1 MRRNWQ
7 AAVLSMGLTGAVL
20 AASFVGYAQQPAPTR
35 PAGTVNTGVTAVLV
49 DVVVRD
55 KRGMPVKDL
64 QPADFEM
71 LEDGVAQTIGSFRGI
86 FEDSSGPGATAET
99 APAAAPAASAPAVG
113 PRPDPMALPVTALV
127 FDRLSPE
134 AQGLA
139 VHAAK
144 SYFGGKNRQEAP
156 TYVGVF
162 SIEGSLRPVTPFTRN
177 VEQIEKGLDEMQSRA
192 SASFGIDREHKKQVD
207 QQAEAAQQTVDAA
220 TGAAGGGGAQ
230 GMGSSPATAQL
241 AQMESR
247 MLTNFEALER
257 DQQGYSQVNSL
268 FAIIEALRPLPGR
281 KNVVLFSEGVSIPP
295 AVLRLFTG
303 VIDAANRANVSIY
316 TMDAAGLR
324 AESEQAKIRDE
335 VNDAGK
341 RGLTSY
347 ASSSRGGG
355 NEPLTKGLE
364 RNEDAL
370 RQDPHTG
377 LGELAQSTGGQLF
390 ENTNNLRTGFERLES
405 DLRNYYLLGYTPANA
420 TYDGKFR
427 TIEVRVKR
435 SGLTVAARKGYFAV
449 RDTGGAP
456 VNTWEA
462 PALGALDQKPVP
474 NAFPFRAAALSFPS
488 KDTPGRVPV
497 LVSLKTA
504 PMSFPLT
511 EDQKSFASDFA
522 IVVRFLDSQGKVAR
536 KVSQHYDM
544 SGEVARLPIAR
555 NSDVLFY
562 REPVLA
568 PGVYTMESIV
578 YDNPSKKASVRYSTV
593 EVPSI
598 DPKKLRISSLVLVD
612 RGERIGADEPKDSPL
627 FVKDVLIYPN
637 LTDEVSKSAKELGFF
652 FTVYPSTATSAPQAV
667 LDVIQNGQRL
677 AELPLTLDAA
687 NPSGRIQQVGRL
699 PLDAFAPGTYELR
712 AIVKQ
717 GAEQVYSSVMVRVT
731 E

>member
-1 MRRNWQ
+1 MRRNRH
-7 AAVLSMGLTGAVL
+7 AAVLSTALAGSVL
-20 AASFVGYAQQPAPTR
+20 AASLVGDAQQPPPAR
-35 PAGTVNTGVTAVLV
+35 AAGTVTTQVSAVLV

-55 KRGMPVKDL
+55 KHGMPVKDL
-64 QPADFEM
+64 QPADFEV
-71 LEDGVAQTIGSFRGI
+71 LEDGVPQTIGSFKGI
-86 FEDSSGPGATAET
+86 FEDTAGSGVVAET
-99 APAAAPAASAPAVG
+99 APAAAPEAAAPAAG
-113 PRPDPMALPVTALV
+113 PRPDPTAPPVTALV

-134 AQGLA
+134 AQALA
-139 VHAAK
+139 VRAAK
-144 SYFGGKNRQEAP
+144 SYLAGKNQKEAAS
-156 TYVGVF
+156 YLGVF
-162 SIEGSLRPVTPFTRN
+162 SIQGSLRAVTPFTRS
-177 VEQIEKGLDEMQSRA
+177 VAQIQKGLDEMQSRA
-192 SASFGIDREHKKQVD
+192 SASFGIDRERKARVD
-207 QQAEAAQQTVDAA
+207 RQAESAQQTADAGTA
-220 TGAAGGGGAQ
+220 AAGRGGTQ
-230 GMGSSPATAQL
+230 GIGSSPAAAQL

-247 MLTNFEALER
+247 MLANFEALER

-268 FAIIEALRPLPGR
+268 FAIIEALRSLPGR
-281 KNVVLFSEGVSIPP
+281 KSVVLFSEGVSIPP

-324 AESEQAKIRDE
+324 VDSEQAKIRDQI
-335 VNDAGK
+335 NAAGK

-347 ASSSRGGG
+347 ASSTGGG
-355 NEPLTKGLE
+355 DEPLMKGLE
-364 RNEDAL
+364 RNEDVL

-405 DLRNYYLLGYTPANA
+405 DLRNYYLLGYTPTNA
-420 TYDGKFR
+420 AYDGTFR
-427 TIEVRVKR
+427 KIEVRVKQ

-488 KDTPGRVPV
+488 QDTPGLVPV
-497 LVSLKTA
+497 LVHLKTE

-511 EDQKSFASDFA
+511 EDQKSFQSDFA

-536 KVSQHYDM
+536 KVSQHYEM
-544 SGEVARLPIAR
+544 SGEIAGLPIAR

-562 REPVLA
+562 REPVLP
-568 PGVYTMESIV
+568 PGVYTMETIV

-593 EVPSI
+593 EVPRI
-598 DPKKLRISSLVLVD
+598 DPKKLRMSSLILVD
-612 RGERIGADEPKDSPL
+612 RSEQVPANEPKDGPL
-627 FVKDVLIYPN
+627 FVKDVLVYPS
-637 LTDEVSKSAKELGFF
+637 LSGEVSKSAKELGFF
-652 FTVYPSTATSAPQAV
+652 FTVYRGTTTSAPEAV
-667 LDVIQNGQRL
+667 LDVIQNGNRL
-677 AELPLTLDAA
+677 AQLPLQLGPADA
-687 NPSGRIQQVGRL
+687 SGRIQQFGRL

-717 GAEQVYSSVMVRVT
+717 GADQVYSSVMVRVSG
-731 E
+731 

>member
-1 MRRNWQ
+1 MRV
-7 AAVLSMGLTGAVL
+7 AVLSMGIAGAVL
-20 AASFVGYAQQPAPTR
+20 AASLVGDAQQP
-35 PAGTVNTGVTAVLV
+35 PAARAGGTVDTGVTAVLV

-55 KRGMPVKDL
+55 KHGLPVKDL
-64 QPADFEM
+64 QPADFEV
-71 LEDGVAQTIGSFRGI
+71 LEDGVPQTIGSFKGI
-86 FEDSSGPGATAET
+86 FEDTPGPGGT
-99 APAAAPAASAPAVG
+99 APTAAAAAPATTARTAG
-113 PRPDPMALPVTALV
+113 PSPDPMAPPVTALV

-134 AQGLA
+134 AQALA

-144 SYFGGKNRQEAP
+144 SYLGDKHKKEVP

-162 SIEGSLRPVTPFTRN
+162 SIDGSLRAVTPFTRS
-177 VEQIEKGLDEMQSRA
+177 VEQLDKALDKMQSRA
-192 SASFGIDREHKKQVD
+192 SASFGIDRERKTQVR
-207 QQAEAAQQTVDAA
+207 QQAESAQQTADAGIASAGRGGA
-220 TGAAGGGGAQ
+220 TGI
-230 GMGSSPATAQL
+230 GSSPATAQL

-247 MLTNFEALER
+247 MLANFEDLER
-257 DQQGYSQVNSL
+257 NDQGYSQVNSL

-281 KNVVLFSEGVSIPP
+281 KSVVLFSEGVSIPP

-324 AESEQAKIRDE
+324 VESEQRKIGDQ
-335 VNDAGK
+335 VNEAAK

-347 ASSSRGGG
+347 ASSAAGGG
-355 NEPLTKGLE
+355 NEPLMKGLE
-364 RNEDAL
+364 RNEDAV

-405 DLRNYYLLGYTPANA
+405 DLYNYYLLGYTPANA

-435 SGLTVAARKGYFAV
+435 PGLTVAARKGYFAV

-488 KDTPGRVPV
+488 KDNPGHVPV
-497 LVSLKTA
+497 LVHLKTA
-504 PMSFPLT
+504 PMSFPLS
-511 EDQKSFASDFA
+511 EDQKNFKSDFA
-522 IVVRFLDSQGKVAR
+522 IVVRFLDAQGKVAR
-536 KVSQHYDM
+536 KVSQHYEM
-544 SGEVARLPIAR
+544 SGEVERLSIAR

-562 REPVLA
+562 REPVLP
-568 PGVYTMESIV
+568 PGVYTIETIV

-612 RGERIGADEPKDSPL
+612 RGEHIGADEPKDSPL

-637 LTDEVSKSAKELGFF
+637 LTGEVSKSAKELGFF
-652 FTVYPSTATSAPQAV
+652 FTVYPSTTTSAPEAV
-667 LDVIQNGQRL
+667 LDVLQNGTRL
-677 AELPLTLDAA
+677 AQLPIPLDPADR
-687 NPSGRIQQVGRL
+687 SGRIHQVGRL

-717 GAEQVYSSVMVRVT
+717 GADQVYSSVMIRVS

>member
-1 MRRNWQ
+1 MRV
-7 AAVLSMGLTGAVL
+7 AVLSMAIAGAMLGGSFAGEAQQVPPSRATGSVTTDVSAVL
-20 AASFVGYAQQPAPTR
+20 A
-35 PAGTVNTGVTAVLV
+35 

-55 KRGMPVKDL
+55 KHGMPVKDL
-64 QPADFEM
+64 QQADFEL
-71 LEDGVAQTIGSFRGI
+71 LEDGVPQTIGSFKGI
-86 FEDSSGPGATAET
+86 FEDTPGPGAAAET
-99 APAAAPAASAPAVG
+99 APAAAPAAAATAAG
-113 PRPDPMALPVTALV
+113 PRPDPMAPAVTALV

-134 AQGLA
+134 AQALA
-139 VHAAK
+139 VRAAK
-144 SYFGGKNRQEAP
+144 SYYGQSKKEASS
-156 TYVGVF
+156 YVGVF
-162 SIEGSLRPVTPFTRN
+162 SIEGSLRPLTPFTRK
-177 VEQIEKGLDEMQSRA
+177 VEQIDKALDEMQRRG
-192 SASFGIDREHKKQVD
+192 SASFGIDSERKRQVA
-207 QQAEAAQQTVDAA
+207 QQADSAQQTADAGIA
-220 TGAAGGGGAQ
+220 SAGRGGAQ
-230 GMGSSPATAQL
+230 GIGSSPAAAAL

-268 FAIIEALRPLPGR
+268 FAIIEALRRLPGR
-281 KNVVLFSEGVSIPP
+281 KSVVLFSEGVSIPP

-324 AESEQAKIRDE
+324 VESKQREIGDQ
-335 VNDAGK
+335 VNEAAK

-355 NEPLTKGLE
+355 NEPLTKDLE
-364 RNEDAL
+364 RNEDVL

-377 LGELAQSTGGQLF
+377 LGELAQSTGGLLF

-420 TYDGKFR
+420 AYDGKFR

-462 PALGALDQKPVP
+462 PALGAVDQKPVP

-488 KDTPGRVPV
+488 TDRPGVVPV
-497 LVSLKTA
+497 VVHLKTG

-511 EDQKSFASDFA
+511 ADEKSFQSDFA
-522 IVVRFLDSQGKVAR
+522 IVVRFLDSQGRVAR
-536 KVSQHYDM
+536 KVSQHYEM
-544 SGEVARLPIAR
+544 SGEVERLPIAR

-562 REPVLA
+562 REPVLP
-568 PGVYTMESIV
+568 PGVYTMEAIV

-593 EVPSI
+593 EVPSV
-598 DPKKLRISSLVLVD
+598 DPKKLRISSLILVD
-612 RGERIGADEPKDSPL
+612 RGEQVRPDEPKDSPL

-637 LTDEVSKSAKELGFF
+637 LSGDVSKSAKELGFF
-652 FTVYPSTATSAPQAV
+652 FTVYTGTTASAPAAA
-667 LDVIQNGQRL
+667 LDVIQNGKPL
-677 AELPLTLDAA
+677 AQLPLPLDAA
-687 NPSGRIQQVGRL
+687 DRSGRIQQVGRL

-717 GAEQVYSSVMVRVT
+717 GADQVYSSVMVRIT

>member
-1 MRRNWQ
+1 MRRNRQ
-7 AAVLSMGLTGAVL
+7 AAVLTMGLTGAVL
-20 AASFVGYAQQPAPTR
+20 AASFVGEAQQPTPTR
-35 PAGTVNTGVTAVLV
+35 PAGTVNTGVSAVLV

-55 KRGMPVKDL
+55 KRGMAVKDL
-64 QPADFEM
+64 QPADFEV
-71 LEDGVAQTIGSFRGI
+71 LEDGVPQTIASFRGI
-86 FEDSSGPGATAET
+86 FEDSSGPGAAAEA

-113 PRPDPMALPVTALV
+113 PRPDPKELPVTALV

-192 SASFGIDREHKKQVD
+192 SASFGIDREHKRQVD
-207 QQAEAAQQTVDAA
+207 QQAEASQQTVDAA
-220 TGAAGGGGAQ
+220 TSAGGGGGA
-230 GMGSSPATAQL
+230 GMGSSAATAQL

-281 KNVVLFSEGVSIPP
+281 KSVMLFSEGVSIPP
-295 AVLRLFTG
+295 AVLRLFAG

-324 AESEQAKIRDE
+324 AESEQARIRDQ

-347 ASSSRGGG
+347 ASSSGGGG
-355 NEPLTKGLE
+355 NEPLMKGLE
-364 RNEDAL
+364 RNEDVL
-370 RQDPHTG
+370 RQDAHTG

-405 DLRNYYLLGYTPANA
+405 DLRNYYLVGYTPANA

-435 SGLTVAARKGYFAV
+435 SGLAVAARKGYFAV

-562 REPVLA
+562 REPVLP
-568 PGVYTMESIV
+568 PGVYTMETVV
-578 YDNPSKKASVRYSTV
+578 YDNPSRKASVRYSTV
-593 EVPSI
+593 QVPSI

-612 RGERIGADEPKDSPL
+612 RGEQVPADEPKDGPL
-627 FVKDVLIYPN
+627 FVKDLLIYPN
-637 LTDEVSKSAKELGFF
+637 LTGEVSKSAKELGFF
-652 FTVYPSTATSAPQAV
+652 FTAYPSTSTSAPQAF
-667 LDVIQNGQRL
+667 LDVIQNGTPL
-677 AELPLTLDAA
+677 AQLPLPLD
-687 NPSGRIQQVGRL
+687 PVDSSGRIQQVGRL

-717 GAEQVYSSVMVRVT
+717 GADQVYSSVMIRVS

>member
-1 MRRNWQ
+1 MSRNQ
-7 AAVLSMGLTGAVL
+7 HVALLTTALAGAVL
-20 AASFVGYAQQPAPTR
+20 AASFVGDAQQAPPSR
-35 PAGTVNTGVTAVLV
+35 AAGTVNAGVTAVLV

-55 KRGMPVKDL
+55 KHGMPVRDL
-64 QPADFEM
+64 QPADFEV
-71 LEDGVAQTIGSFRGI
+71 LEDGVPQTVGSFKGI
-86 FEDSSGPGATAET
+86 FDDTPAPGAAAET
-99 APAAAPAASAPAVG
+99 APPEAPTPYAIAG
-113 PRPDPMALPVTALV
+113 PRSDPMAPPVTALV

-144 SYFGGKNRQEAP
+144 SYFGGNNKKEAP
-156 TYVGVF
+156 TFVGVF
-162 SIEGSLRPVTPFTRN
+162 SIEGSLRSVTPFTRS
-177 VEQIEKGLDEMQSRA
+177 VEQIEKGLDEMQKRG
-192 SASFGIDREHKKQVD
+192 SASFGIDREHKARVA
-207 QQAEAAQQTVDAA
+207 QQAESSQQTADAA
-220 TGAAGGGGAQ
+220 IGAAGRGGTQ
-230 GMGSSPATAQL
+230 GIGSSPAAAAL
-241 AQMESR
+241 AQMESQ
-247 MLTNFEALER
+247 MLTKFEELER
-257 DQQGYSQVNSL
+257 DEQGYSQVNSL

-281 KNVVLFSEGVSIPP
+281 KSVVLFSEGVAIPP

-324 AESEQAKIRDE
+324 VDSEQRKIADQ
-335 VNDAGK
+335 VNEAAK
-341 RGLTSY
+341 RGLSSY
-347 ASSSRGGG
+347 ASSSRGSG
-355 NEPLTKGLE
+355 NEPLTKASE

-377 LGELAQSTGGQLF
+377 LGELAQDTGGQLF

-435 SGLTVAARKGYFAV
+435 PGVTVAARKGYFAV

-488 KDTPGRVPV
+488 KDRPGVVPV
-497 LVSLKTA
+497 VVHLKTA

-511 EDQKSFASDFA
+511 ADEKSFQSDFA
-522 IVVRFLDSQGKVAR
+522 IVVRFLDPQGRVAR
-536 KVSQHYDM
+536 KVSQHYEM
-544 SGEVARLPIAR
+544 SGEAARLPIAQ

-562 REPVLA
+562 REPVLP
-568 PGVYTMESIV
+568 PGVYTMETIV

-593 EVPSI
+593 EVPTI
-598 DPKKLRISSLVLVD
+598 DPKKLRISSLVVVD
-612 RGERIGADEPKDSPL
+612 RGEHVGADEPKDSPL

-637 LTDEVSKSAKELGFF
+637 LTGEVSKSAKELGFF
-652 FTVYPSTATSAPQAV
+652 FTVYPGTTTPAPEAV
-667 LDVIQNGQRL
+667 LDVIQNGTRL
-677 AELPLTLDAA
+677 AQLPIPLDAA
-687 NPSGRIQQVGRL
+687 DGSGRIQQVGRL

-717 GAEQVYSSVMVRVT
+717 GADQVYSSVMIKVS

>member
-1 MRRNWQ
+1 MRPVWPSPCGRFVSSTVDRLPFTRLVRNH
-7 AAVLSMGLTGAVL
+7 TKL
-20 AASFVGYAQQPAPTR
+20 AQ
-35 PAGTVNTGVTAVLV
+35 
-49 DVVVRD
+49 DV
-55 KRGMPVKDL
+55 P
-64 QPADFEM
+64 
-71 LEDGVAQTIGSFRGI
+71 QTIGSFRGI
-86 FEDSSGPGATAET
+86 FEDSSGPGAAAET
-99 APAAAPAASAPAVG
+99 APAAAPAASAAAVG
-113 PRPDPMALPVTALV
+113 PRPDPKELPITALV
-127 FDRLSPE
+127 FDQLSPE

-144 SYFGGKNRQEAP
+144 SYFAGKSKKQAP

-162 SIEGSLRPVTPFTRN
+162 SIEGSLRSVTPFTRSA
-177 VEQIEKGLDEMQSRA
+177 EQIEKGLDEMQRRG
-192 SASFGIDREHKKQVD
+192 SASFGIDREHKRQVD
-207 QQAEAAQQTVDAA
+207 QQAAASQQTVDAA
-220 TGAAGGGGAQ
+220 TGGGGGGAQ
-230 GMGSSPATAQL
+230 GMGSSPATAAL
-241 AQMESR
+241 AQMESQ
-247 MLTNFEALER
+247 MLTKFEELER
-257 DQQGYSQVNSL
+257 DEQGYSQVNSL

-281 KNVVLFSEGVSIPP
+281 KSVVLFSEGVSIPP

-324 AESEQAKIRDE
+324 AESEQAKIRDQ

-347 ASSSRGGG
+347 ASSSTGGG

-364 RNEDAL
+364 RSEDAL

-390 ENTNNLRTGFERLES
+390 ENTNNLRTGFDRLES
-405 DLRNYYLLGYTPANA
+405 DLRNYYLLGYTPTNA

-427 TIEVRVKR
+427 TIELRVKR
-435 SGLTVAARKGYFAV
+435 PGLTVAARKGYFAV

-511 EDQKSFASDFA
+511 DDQKSFASDFA

-562 REPVLA
+562 REPVLP
-568 PGVYTMESIV
+568 PGVYTMETVV

-593 EVPSI
+593 QVPSI

-612 RGERIGADEPKDSPL
+612 RGEQVPADEPKDGPL
-627 FVKDVLIYPN
+627 FVKDLLIYPN
-637 LTDEVSKSAKELGFF
+637 LTGEVSKSAKELGFF
-652 FTVYPSTATSAPQAV
+652 FTAYPSTSTSAPQAF
-667 LDVIQNGQRL
+667 LDVIQNGTPL
-677 AELPLTLDAA
+677 AQLPLPLGPVDS
-687 NPSGRIQQVGRL
+687 SGRIQQVGRL

-717 GAEQVYSSVMVRVT
+717 GADQVYSSVMIRVS

>member
-1 MRRNWQ
+1 MRRNRQ
-7 AAVLSMGLTGAVL
+7 AAVLSMGLAGAVL
-20 AASFVGYAQQPAPTR
+20 AASFAGEAQQVPPPRA
-35 PAGTVNTGVTAVLV
+35 AGSVTTDVSAVLA

-55 KRGMPVKDL
+55 KHGMPVKDL
-64 QPADFEM
+64 QQADFEL
-71 LEDGVAQTIGSFRGI
+71 LEDGVPQTIGSFKGI
-86 FEDSSGPGATAET
+86 FEDTPGPGAAAET
-99 APAAAPAASAPAVG
+99 APAAAPAAAATAAG
-113 PRPDPMALPVTALV
+113 PRPDSMAPAVTALV

-134 AQGLA
+134 AQALA
-139 VHAAK
+139 IRAAK
-144 SYFGGKNRQEAP
+144 SYYSGQSKKEAS

-177 VEQIEKGLDEMQSRA
+177 VERIDKGLDEMQRRG
-192 SASFGIDREHKKQVD
+192 SASFGIDRERKRQVAE
-207 QQAEAAQQTVDAA
+207 QAGSAQQTADAGIASAGRGGA
-220 TGAAGGGGAQ
+220 TGI
-230 GMGSSPATAQL
+230 GSSPATAAL

-281 KNVVLFSEGVSIPP
+281 KSVVLFSEGVSIPP

-303 VIDAANRANVSIY
+303 VIDAANRANVGIY

-324 AESEQAKIRDE
+324 VESEQRKIGDE
-335 VNDAGK
+335 VNEAAK

-347 ASSSRGGG
+347 ASSSRGGD
-355 NEPLTKGLE
+355 EPLTKGLE
-364 RNEDAL
+364 RNETVL
-370 RQDPHTG
+370 RQDPHSG

-390 ENTNNLRTGFERLES
+390 ENTNNLRSGFERLES
-405 DLRNYYLLGYTPANA
+405 DLRNYYLLGYTSTNPS
-420 TYDGKFR
+420 YDGTFR

-435 SGLTVAARKGYFAV
+435 PGLTVAARKGYFAV

-488 KDTPGRVPV
+488 KDNPGRVPV
-497 LVSLKTA
+497 LVHLKTA
-504 PMSFPLT
+504 PMSFPVS
-511 EDQKSFASDFA
+511 EDQKNFKSDFA
-522 IVVRFLDSQGKVAR
+522 VVVRFLDAQGKVAR
-536 KVSQHYDM
+536 KVSQHYEM
-544 SGEVARLPIAR
+544 SGEVERLSIAR

-562 REPVLA
+562 REPVVP
-568 PGVYTMESIV
+568 PGVYTMETIV

-593 EVPSI
+593 EVPNI

-612 RGERIGADEPKDSPL
+612 RGEHIGADEPKDSPL

-637 LTDEVSKSAKELGFF
+637 LTGEVSKSAKELGFF
-652 FTVYPSTATSAPQAV
+652 FTVYPSTTTSAPEAV
-667 LDVIQNGQRL
+667 LDVLENGRRL
-677 AELPLTLDAA
+677 AQLPIPLDPADR
-687 NPSGRIQQVGRL
+687 SGRIQQVGRL

-717 GAEQVYSSVMVRVT
+717 GADQVYSSVVIRVS

>member
-1 MRRNWQ
+1 MRRSPH
-7 AAVLSMGLTGAVL
+7 AAVLSMGLAGAVL
-20 AASFVGYAQQPAPTR
+20 LGSFVGRAQQPTPSRA
-35 PAGTVNTGVTAVLV
+35 AGTVNTGVTAVLV

-55 KRGMPVKDL
+55 KHGMPVKDL
-64 QPADFEM
+64 QPADFEVI
-71 LEDGVAQTIGSFRGI
+71 EDGVPQTIGSFTGI
-86 FEDSSGPGATAET
+86 FEDTPGPGAAAET
-99 APAAAPAASAPAVG
+99 APAAAPAPAAPAAG
-113 PRPDPMALPVTALV
+113 PRPDPMAPPVTALV

-144 SYFGGKNRQEAP
+144 SYFGSGKNKKEAD
-156 TYVGVF
+156 TFVGVF
-162 SIEGSLRPVTPFTRN
+162 SIEGSLRPVTPFTRS

-192 SASFGIDREHKKQVD
+192 SASFGIDRERKKQVS
-207 QQAEAAQQTVDAA
+207 QQAEASQQTADAA
-220 TGAAGGGGAQ
+220 TGAAGRGGAQ
-230 GMGSSPATAQL
+230 GIGSSPASAQL

-257 DQQGYSQVNSL
+257 DEQGYSQVNSL

-281 KNVVLFSEGVSIPP
+281 KSVVLFSEGVSIPP

-303 VIDAANRANVSIY
+303 AANRANVSIY

-324 AESEQAKIRDE
+324 VESAQRAIGDQ
-335 VNDAGK
+335 VNEAAK

-370 RQDPHTG
+370 RQDPHTS
-377 LGELAQSTGGQLF
+377 LGELAQGTGGQLF

-420 TYDGKFR
+420 TYDGTFR

-497 LVSLKTA
+497 LVHLKTA

-511 EDQKSFASDFA
+511 EDQKNFASDFA

-536 KVSQHYDM
+536 KVSQHYEM
-544 SGEVARLPIAR
+544 SGEAARLPIAR

-562 REPVLA
+562 REPVLP
-568 PGVYTMESIV
+568 PGVYTMEAIV
-578 YDNPSKKASVRYSTV
+578 YDNPAKKASVRYSTV

-598 DPKKLRISSLVLVD
+598 DAKKLRISSLILV
-612 RGERIGADEPKDSPL
+612 ERAEQLRPDEPKDSPL

-637 LTDEVSKSAKELGFF
+637 LTGEVSKSAKELGFF
-652 FTVYPSTATSAPQAV
+652 FAVYPGTTTSAPQAV
-667 LDVIQNGQRL
+667 LDVIQNGTRL
-677 AELPLTLDAA
+677 AQLPLQLGPADA
-687 NPSGRIQQVGRL
+687 SGRIQQVGRL

-717 GAEQVYSSVMVRVT
+717 GAEQVYSSVMVRVS

>member
-1 MRRNWQ
+1 MAI
-7 AAVLSMGLTGAVL
+7 AAGVL
-20 AASFVGYAQQPAPTR
+20 AASFVGDAQQP
-35 PAGTVNTGVTAVLV
+35 PAARAGGTVDTGVSAVLV

-64 QPADFEM
+64 QPTDFEV
-71 LEDGVAQTIGSFRGI
+71 LEDGAPQTIGSFKGI
-86 FEDSSGPGATAET
+86 FEDTTAPGGAGET
-99 APAAAPAASAPAVG
+99 APATAPPPAAIAAG
-113 PRPDPMALPVTALV
+113 PRPDPMAPAVTALV

-134 AQGLA
+134 AQALA
-139 VHAAK
+139 IRAAK
-144 SYFGGKNRQEAP
+144 SYYSGPNKKEAA

-162 SIEGSLRPVTPFTRN
+162 SIEGSLRPLTPFTRN
-177 VEQIEKGLDEMQSRA
+177 VEQIDKGLDEMQRRG
-192 SASFGIDREHKKQVD
+192 SASFGIDRERKRQVA
-207 QQAEAAQQTVDAA
+207 QEAESAQQTADAA
-220 TGAAGGGGAQ
+220 TSAAGRGGTQ
-230 GMGSSPATAQL
+230 GIGSSPAAAAL

-257 DQQGYSQVNSL
+257 DEQGYSQVNSL

-281 KNVVLFSEGVSIPP
+281 KSVVLFSEGVSIPP

-324 AESEQAKIRDE
+324 VESEQRKIGDA
-335 VNDAGK
+335 VNEAAK

-347 ASSSRGGG
+347 ASSARGGD
-355 NEPLTKGLE
+355 EPLTKDLE
-364 RNEDAL
+364 RNEAVL

-377 LGELAQSTGGQLF
+377 LGELAQNTGGQLF

-405 DLRNYYLLGYTPANA
+405 DLRNYYLLGYTPTNA

-427 TIEVRVKR
+427 TIEVRVTR
-435 SGLTVAARKGYFAV
+435 PGLTVAARKGYFAV

-474 NAFPFRAAALSFPS
+474 NAFPVRAAALSFPS
-488 KDTPGRVPV
+488 TDTPGRVPV
-497 LVSLKTA
+497 LVHLKTA

-511 EDQKSFASDFA
+511 EDQKNFKSDFA

-536 KVSQHYDM
+536 KVSQHYEM
-544 SGEVARLPIAR
+544 TGEVERLSIAR

-562 REPVLA
+562 REPVLP
-568 PGVYTMESIV
+568 PGVYTMETVV

-593 EVPSI
+593 EVPTI
-598 DPKKLRISSLVLVD
+598 DPKRLRISSLVLVD
-612 RGERIGADEPKDSPL
+612 RGEHVGAEEPKESPL

-637 LTDEVSKSAKELGFF
+637 LTGEVSKSAKELGFF
-652 FTVYPSTATSAPQAV
+652 FTVYPSKTTSAPQAV
-667 LDVIQNGQRL
+667 LDVIQNGTRL
-677 AELPLTLDAA
+677 AQLPLTLNAA
-687 NPSGRIQQVGRL
+687 DRLGRIQQVGRL

-717 GAEQVYSSVMVRVT
+717 GADQVYSSAVVRVS

>member
-1 MRRNWQ
+1 MTRNRQ
-7 AAVLSMGLTGAVL
+7 AAVLRMGLAGAVL
-20 AASFVGYAQQPAPTR
+20 AASFVGEAQQVPTPR
-35 PAGTVNTGVTAVLV
+35 ATGTLATDVSAVLA

-55 KRGMPVKDL
+55 KHGMPVKDL
-64 QPADFEM
+64 QQADFEL
-71 LEDGVAQTIGSFRGI
+71 LEDGVPQTIGSFKGI
-86 FEDSSGPGATAET
+86 FEDTPAPRDAGET
-99 APAAAPAASAPAVG
+99 APAAAPAAAAPAAG
-113 PRPDPMALPVTALV
+113 PSPDPAALPVTALV

-134 AQGLA
+134 AQALA
-139 VHAAK
+139 VRAAK
-144 SYFGGKNRQEAP
+144 SYFNGRSKKEAP

-177 VEQIEKGLDEMQSRA
+177 VEQIDKGLDEMQRRG
-192 SASFGIDREHKKQVD
+192 SASFGIDRERKRQVA
-207 QQAEAAQQTVDAA
+207 QQAESSQQTADAA
-220 TGAAGGGGAQ
+220 TSAAGRGAQ
-230 GMGSSPATAQL
+230 GIGSSPATAAL

-247 MLTNFEALER
+247 MLSNFEALER
-257 DQQGYSQVNSL
+257 DEQGYSQVNSL
-268 FAIIEALRPLPGR
+268 FAIVEALRPLPGR
-281 KNVVLFSEGVSIPP
+281 KSVVLFSEGMSIPP

-324 AESEQAKIRDE
+324 VESKQREIGDE
-335 VNDAGK
+335 VNEAAK

-347 ASSSRGGG
+347 ASSSRGGD
-355 NEPLTKGLE
+355 EPLTKGLE
-364 RNEDAL
+364 RNEAVL

-390 ENTNNLRTGFERLES
+390 ENTNNLRTGFDRLES
-405 DLRNYYLLGYTPANA
+405 DLRNYYLLGYTPTNA

-435 SGLTVAARKGYFAV
+435 PGLTVAARKGYFAV

-474 NAFPFRAAALSFPS
+474 NAFPFRAAALSFPD
-488 KDTPGRVPV
+488 KNAAGLVPV
-497 LVSLKTA
+497 LVRLKTE

-511 EDQKSFASDFA
+511 EDQKNFESDFA
-522 IVVRFLDSQGKVAR
+522 IVVRFLDAQGKVAR
-536 KVSQHYDM
+536 KVSQHYNM
-544 SGEVARLPIAR
+544 SGEAARLPIAR

-568 PGVYTMESIV
+568 PGLYTMESIV

-593 EVPSI
+593 EVPRI
-598 DPKKLRISSLVLVD
+598 DPKALRISSLVLVD
-612 RGERIGADEPKDSPL
+612 RSERVGAEEPKEGPL

-637 LTDEVSKSAKELGFF
+637 LTGEISKSAKELGFF
-652 FTVYPSTATSAPQAV
+652 FTVYPGATTSVPDAV
-667 LDVIQNGQRL
+667 LDVIQNGTRL
-677 AELPLTLDAA
+677 AQLPLPLAA
-687 NPSGRIQQVGRL
+687 ADRSGRIQQVGRL

-717 GAEQVYSSVMVRVT
+717 GADQVSSSVVVRVSQ
-731 E
+731 

>member
-1 MRRNWQ
+1 MRRNRQ
-7 AAVLSMGLTGAVL
+7 AVLGIGLAGAVL
-20 AASFVGYAQQPAPTR
+20 AASLAGHAQQAPPSRAT
-35 PAGTVNTGVTAVLV
+35 GTVNSGVTAVLV
-49 DVVVRD
+49 DAVVRD

-64 QPADFEM
+64 QPGDFEL
-71 LEDGVAQTIGSFRGI
+71 LEDGVPQTINSFTGI
-86 FEDSSGPGATAET
+86 FEDTPEPAAAET
-99 APAAAPAASAPAVG
+99 TSAAAPAASAPATG
-113 PRPDPMALPVTALV
+113 PRPDPMAPPVTALV

-144 SYFGGKNRQEAP
+144 SYFTGKSKKEAP

-162 SIEGSLRPVTPFTRN
+162 SIEGSLRALTPFTRS
-177 VEQIEKGLDEMQSRA
+177 VEQIEKGLDEMQRRA
-192 SASFGIDREHKKQVD
+192 SASFGIDREHKRQVA
-207 QQAEAAQQTVDAA
+207 QQAESAQQTADAA
-220 TGAAGGGGAQ
+220 TSAAGRGGTQ
-230 GMGSSPATAQL
+230 GIGSSPATAAL
-241 AQMESR
+241 AQMESQ
-247 MLTNFEALER
+247 MLTKFDELER
-257 DQQGYSQVNSL
+257 DEQGYSQVNSL

-281 KNVVLFSEGVSIPP
+281 KSVVLFSEGVSIPP

-324 AESEQAKIRDE
+324 TESEQAKIRDQ
-335 VNDAGK
+335 VNDAAK
-341 RGLTSY
+341 RGLSSY
-347 ASSSRGGG
+347 ASSSRGSG

-390 ENTNNLRTGFERLES
+390 ESTNNLRTGFDRLES
-405 DLRNYYLLGYTPANA
+405 DLRNYYLLGYTPTNA

-427 TIEVRVKR
+427 TIELRVKR
-435 SGLTVAARKGYFAV
+435 PGLTVAARKGYFAV

-462 PALGALDQKPVP
+462 PALGALEQKPVP
-474 NAFPFRAAALSFPS
+474 NAFPFRAAALSFPN
-488 KDTPGRVPV
+488 KDTPGLVPV
-497 LVSLKTA
+497 LVRLKTA

-511 EDQKSFASDFA
+511 EDQKNFESDFA
-522 IVVRFLDSQGKVAR
+522 IVVRFLDAQGKVAR
-536 KVSQHYDM
+536 KVSQHYNM
-544 SGEVARLPIAR
+544 SGEATQLPIAR

-562 REPVLA
+562 REPVLP

-593 EVPSI
+593 EVPRI
-598 DPKKLRISSLVLVD
+598 DPKALRISSLVLVD
-612 RGERIGADEPKDSPL
+612 HGEEVPAEERKDGPL
-627 FVKDVLIYPN
+627 FVKNMLLYPN
-637 LTDEVSKSAKELGFF
+637 LTGEVSKSAKELGFF
-652 FTVYPSTATSAPQAV
+652 FTVYPSTTTSVPQAV
-667 LDVIQNGQRL
+667 LDVIQNGNRL
-677 AELPLTLDAA
+677 AQLPLTLDAA
-687 NPSGRIQQVGRL
+687 DKSGRIQQVGRL

>member
-1 MRRNWQ
+1 MRRNRQ
-7 AAVLSMGLTGAVL
+7 AAVLSMGLAGAVL
-20 AASFVGYAQQPAPTR
+20 ATSLLGDAQQLPPSRA
-35 PAGTVNTGVTAVLV
+35 AGTVNTGVTAVLA

-64 QPADFEM
+64 QAADFEV
-71 LEDGVAQTIGSFRGI
+71 LEDGVPQTIGSFTGI
-86 FEDSSGPGATAET
+86 FEDTPGPGATAET
-99 APAAAPAASAPAVG
+99 APAAAPAVSAPAAG
-113 PRPDPMALPVTALV
+113 PRPDPMAPPVTALV

-139 VHAAK
+139 IRAAK
-144 SYFGGKNRQEAP
+144 SYFSGQNKKEAP
-156 TYVGVF
+156 SYVGVF

-177 VEQIEKGLDEMQSRA
+177 LEQIEKGLDEMQRRG
-192 SASFGIDREHKKQVD
+192 SASFGIDRERKRQVA
-207 QQAEAAQQTVDAA
+207 QQAESAQQTADAA
-220 TGAAGGGGAQ
+220 TSAAGRGGAQ
-230 GMGSSPATAQL
+230 GIGSSPATAAL

-257 DQQGYSQVNSL
+257 DEQGYSQVNSL

-281 KNVVLFSEGVSIPP
+281 KSVVLFSEGVSIPP

-324 AESEQAKIRDE
+324 VESEQRKIGDQ
-335 VNDAGK
+335 VNEEAK

-364 RNEDAL
+364 RNEAVL

-390 ENTNNLRTGFERLES
+390 ENTNNLGTGFARLES
-405 DLRNYYLLGYTPANA
+405 DLRNYYLLGYTSTNA

-435 SGLTVAARKGYFAV
+435 PGLTIAARKGYFAV

-462 PALGALDQKPVP
+462 PALGALDQTPVP

-488 KDTPGRVPV
+488 KDTPGAVPV
-497 LVSLKTA
+497 LVHLKTA

-511 EDQKSFASDFA
+511 EEQKNFESDFA

-536 KVSQHYDM
+536 KVSQHYEM

-555 NSDVLFY
+555 NSEVLFY
-562 REPVLA
+562 REPVLP
-568 PGVYTMESIV
+568 PGVYTMQAIV
-578 YDNPSKKASVRYSTV
+578 YDNPSRKASVRYSTV
-593 EVPSI
+593 EVPSV
-598 DPKKLRISSLVLVD
+598 DPKTLRISSLILVD
-612 RGERIGADEPKDSPL
+612 RGEQVPAGERKDSPL

-637 LTDEVSKSAKELGFF
+637 LTGEVSKSAKELGFF
-652 FTVYPSTATSAPQAV
+652 FTVYPGTTTSVPQAV
-667 LDVIQNGQRL
+667 LDVIQNGKRL
-677 AELPLTLDAA
+677 AELPLPLDPADG
-687 NPSGRIQQVGRL
+687 SGRIQQVGRL
-699 PLDAFAPGTYELR
+699 PLDALAPGTYELR

-717 GAEQVYSSVMVRVT
+717 GADQVYSSVMVRVSG
-731 E
+731 

>member
-1 MRRNWQ
+1 MRV
-7 AAVLSMGLTGAVL
+7 AVLSMAIAGAMLGGSFAGEAQQVPPSRATGTVTTDVSAVL
-20 AASFVGYAQQPAPTR
+20 A
-35 PAGTVNTGVTAVLV
+35 

-55 KRGMPVKDL
+55 KHGMPVKDL
-64 QPADFEM
+64 QQADFEL
-71 LEDGVAQTIGSFRGI
+71 LEDGVPQTIGSFKGI
-86 FEDSSGPGATAET
+86 FEDTPGPGAAAET
-99 APAAAPAASAPAVG
+99 APAAAPAAAATAAG
-113 PRPDPMALPVTALV
+113 PRPDPMAPAVTALV

-134 AQGLA
+134 AQALA
-139 VHAAK
+139 VRAAK
-144 SYFGGKNRQEAP
+144 SYFSARSKKEASS
-156 TYVGVF
+156 YVGVF

-177 VEQIEKGLDEMQSRA
+177 VEQIDKGLDEMQRRG
-192 SASFGIDREHKKQVD
+192 SASFGIDRERKRQVA
-207 QQAEAAQQTVDAA
+207 QQAESAQQTADAGIA
-220 TGAAGGGGAQ
+220 SAGRGGAQ
-230 GMGSSPATAQL
+230 GIGSSPATAAL

-268 FAIIEALRPLPGR
+268 FAIIEALRRLPGR
-281 KNVVLFSEGVSIPP
+281 KSVVLFSEGVSIPP

-324 AESEQAKIRDE
+324 VESEQRKIGDQ
-335 VNDAGK
+335 VNEAAK

-347 ASSSRGGG
+347 ASSSRSGGD
-355 NEPLTKGLE
+355 EPLTKGLE
-364 RNEDAL
+364 RNEDVL

-405 DLRNYYLLGYTPANA
+405 DLRNYYLLGYTPTNP

-435 SGLTVAARKGYFAV
+435 PGLTVAARKGYFAV

-488 KDTPGRVPV
+488 TDNPGRVPV
-497 LVSLKTA
+497 LVHLKTA
-504 PMSFPLT
+504 PMSFPLS
-511 EDQKSFASDFA
+511 EDQKNFKSDFA
-522 IVVRFLDSQGKVAR
+522 IVVRFLDAQGKVAR
-536 KVSQHYDM
+536 KVSQHYEM
-544 SGEVARLPIAR
+544 SGEVDRLSIAR

-562 REPVLA
+562 REPALP
-568 PGVYTMESIV
+568 PGVYTMETVV

-598 DPKKLRISSLVLVD
+598 DPKRLRISSLVVVD
-612 RGERIGADEPKDSPL
+612 RGEHIGAEEPKDSPL

-637 LTDEVSKSAKELGFF
+637 LAGEVSKSAKELGFF
-652 FTVYPSTATSAPQAV
+652 FTVYPSKTTSAPQAV
-667 LDVIQNGQRL
+667 LDVIQNGTRL
-677 AELPLTLDAA
+677 AQLSLPLDAA
-687 NPSGRIQQVGRL
+687 DRSGRIQQVGRL

-717 GAEQVYSSVMVRVT
+717 GADQVYSSVVVRVS

>member
-1 MRRNWQ
+1 MRRNRQ
-7 AAVLSMGLTGAVL
+7 AAVLGMGLSGAVL
-20 AASFVGYAQQPAPTR
+20 AAAFVGGAQQPPPPRAG
-35 PAGTVNTGVTAVLV
+35 GTVNTEVSAVLV

-55 KRGMPVKDL
+55 KHGMPVKDL
-64 QPADFEM
+64 EPADFEV
-71 LEDGVAQTIGSFRGI
+71 LEDGVPQTIGSFKGI
-86 FEDSSGPGATAET
+86 FEDMPASGVVTE
-99 APAAAPAASAPAVG
+99 AAPAASPAAAAPSLG
-113 PRPDPMALPVTALV
+113 PRPDPAAPPVTALV

-134 AQGLA
+134 AQRLA

-144 SYFGGKNRQEAP
+144 SYFGGKDQKEAP

-162 SIEGSLRPVTPFTRN
+162 SIEGSLRPVTAFTRS
-177 VEQIEKGLDEMQSRA
+177 VEEIEKGLDQMQSRA
-192 SASFGIDREHKKQVD
+192 SASFGIDRERKARVD
-207 QQAEAAQQTVDAA
+207 QQADSAQQTADA
-220 TGAAGGGGAQ
+220 GVSAAGRGGAQ
-230 GMGSSPATAQL
+230 GIGSSPAAAQL

-268 FAIIEALRPLPGR
+268 FAIIAALRPLPGR
-281 KNVVLFSEGVSIPP
+281 KSVVLFSEGVSIPP

-324 AESEQAKIRDE
+324 VESPQAQIRDQ
-335 VNDAGK
+335 VNKAGN

-347 ASSSRGGG
+347 ASSTGGG
-355 NEPLTKGLE
+355 DEPLMKGLE
-364 RNEDAL
+364 RNEDVL

-390 ENTNNLRTGFERLES
+390 ENTNNLRTGFERLET
-405 DLRNYYLLGYTPANA
+405 DLRNYYLLGYTPINA
-420 TYDGKFR
+420 TYDGTFR
-427 TIEVRVKR
+427 KIDVRVKR

-474 NAFPFRAAALSFPS
+474 NAFPFRAAALSFPN
-488 KDTPGRVPV
+488 KDTPGLVPV
-497 LVSLKTA
+497 LVHLKTE

-511 EDQKSFASDFA
+511 DDQKSFKSDFA
-522 IVVRFLDSQGKVAR
+522 IVVRFLDSHEKVAR
-536 KVSQHYDM
+536 KVSQHYEM

-562 REPVLA
+562 REPVL
-568 PGVYTMESIV
+568 PTGVYTMETIV

-593 EVPSI
+593 EVPRI

-612 RGERIGADEPKDSPL
+612 HSEQVPVDEPKDGPL

-637 LTDEVSKSAKELGFF
+637 LTGEVSKSVKELGFF
-652 FTVYPSTATSAPQAV
+652 FTVYRGTTTPAPEAV
-667 LDVIQNGQRL
+667 LDVIQNGKRL
-677 AELPLTLDAA
+677 AQLPLALDPADA
-687 NPSGRIQQVGRL
+687 SGRIQQVGRL

-717 GAEQVYSSVMVRVT
+717 GADQVYSSVMVRVSG
-731 E
+731 